1 MGFQTV
7 DIQQAKKLLDE
18 QTITVADI
26 RDSQSYLASHVE
38 KAISIGENNVQE
50 FIENSD
56 KSKPLLVYCYHG
68 HSSQGAAEYFANM
81 GFDEVYSMDGGFEA
95 WRQMFPVE

>member
-1 MGFQTV
+1 MSFQTLN
-7 DIQQAKKLLDE
+7 IEQAKKLLDD
-18 QTITVADI
+18 QPITLADI
-26 RDSQSYLASHVE
+26 RDSQSYSASHIE
-38 KAISIGENNVQE
+38 NAISIGENNVQE

-81 GFDEVYSMDGGFEA
+81 GFNDVYSMDGGFEA

>member
-7 DIQQAKKLLDE
+7 DIEQVKKMLDG

-26 RDSQSYLASHVE
+26 RDPQSYRAAHIGDAV
-38 KAISIGENNVQE
+38 SIDENNVQE

-56 KSKPLLVYCYHG
+56 KSRPLLVYCYHG
-68 HSSQGAAEYFANM
+68 HSSLRAAEYFANM
-81 GFDEVYSMDGGFEA
+81 GFDNVFSMDGGFEA
-95 WRQMFPVE
+95 WHQKYPDP

>member
-1 MGFQTV
+1 MSFQTL
-7 DIQQAKKLLDE
+7 DIEQVKKMLDE

-26 RDSQSYLASHVE
+26 RDPQSYQAAHIEDAV
-38 KAISIGENNVQE
+38 SINENNVQE

-81 GFDEVYSMDGGFEA
+81 GFNDVYSMDGGFEA
-95 WRQMFPVE
+95 WRVNFPDA